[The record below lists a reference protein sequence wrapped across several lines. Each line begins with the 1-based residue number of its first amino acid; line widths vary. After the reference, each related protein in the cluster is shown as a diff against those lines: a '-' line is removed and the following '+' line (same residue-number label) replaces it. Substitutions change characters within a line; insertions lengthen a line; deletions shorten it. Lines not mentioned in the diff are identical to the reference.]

1 MIAPLSMSEQLD
13 AFNPRSKYDELS
25 LAIQAA
31 ELNAG
36 LEELEKEI
44 NGAYN
49 NRLIDQDQ
57 LKQLRDMTSKRRLEF
72 LESEVTLISTS
83 SDQQELTKISVAI
96 HEKFRAGGFTQSEFN
111 VLSGMIERKTDKLI
125 EEVLERMKNV
135 PLI

>member
-1 MIAPLSMSEQLD
+1 MIAPISMSEQLD

-25 LAIQAA
+25 LAIRAA
-31 ELNAG
+31 ELSAG
-36 LEELEKEI
+36 LEELEREI

-57 LKQLRDMTSKRRLEF
+57 LKDLRVMCTKRRLEF
-72 LESEVTLISTS
+72 LKAEVTLITTA

-96 HEKFRAGGFTQSEFN
+96 HEKLRAGGFTQSEFN
-111 VLSGMIERKTDKLI
+111 VLSEMIERKTDQLVQLLLDRLKDI
-125 EEVLERMKNV
+125 